1 MDKPMTT
8 PGDPEVHR
16 AEYAEKT
23 HTGNGNEQPTYAR
36 ELVKNYIGGK
46 WVEGSAGKTFESR
59 NPATGELL
67 GVLTVSDRSDVDKAV
82 ETAQAAFKKWRLV
95 PAPHRGEILFKC
107 AQMLVQRK
115 EELARLMTQEMG
127 KVLAEARGDVQEAI
141 DMTFY
146 MAGEGR
152 RLMGQVTPSELPN
165 KFAMAVRDP
174 IGVVGAITPWNFPIA
189 IPSWKLMPAI
199 ICGNTVV
206 FKPASDT
213 PLLAIE
219 LVKMLEE
226 AGLPEG
232 VVNVV
237 LGPGGS
243 VGEAIIE
250 HPGIS
255 LISFTG
261 STAAGQ
267 QVAMSAAK
275 TLKRV
280 SLEMGGKNAII
291 VMDDANL
298 DLAVEGILWSAF
310 GTTGQR
316 CTAAS
321 RVIVQR
327 GVLRELQ
334 DRLTEKISKFR
345 LGNGLAPSTDI
356 GPVVNKSQVERIDGL
371 VKEAAR
377 TNELV
382 IGGEV
387 AGEGELANG
396 AFYKPTLF
404 TNVRSNDMIAQEE
417 VFGPVTALIPVD
429 DLDEAIE
436 VNNNTK
442 YGLSSS
448 IYTADVNKAFRA
460 MRDITTGILYVNAG
474 TIGAE
479 IQLPFGGTRGTGNG
493 HREAGQAGLDVFT
506 EWKTLYIDYSG
517 KLQRA
522 QIDVENV

>member
-1 MDKPMTT
+1 METK
-8 PGDPEVHR
+8 E
-16 AEYAEKT
+16 A
-23 HTGNGNEQPTYAR
+23 PTYAPD
-36 ELVKNYIGGK
+36 LVRNYIGGK

-67 GVLTVSDRSDVDKAV
+67 GVLTVSDASDVDKAV
-82 ETAQAAFKKWRLV
+82 EAAAKAYKSWRLT
-95 PAPHRGEILFKC
+95 PAPKRGEILFK
-107 AQMLVQRK
+107 AGQLLIERK
-115 EELARLMTQEMG
+115 EDLSRLMTQEMG

-152 RLMGQVTPSELPN
+152 RMMGETVPSELPN

-174 IGVVGAITPWNFPIA
+174 IGVIGAITPWNFPIA
-189 IPSWKLMPAI
+189 IPSWKLMPAVI
-199 ICGNTVV
+199 AGNTVV

-213 PLLAIE
+213 PLLALE
-219 LVKMLEE
+219 LVKIMEE
-226 AGLPEG
+226 AGLPAG

-237 LGPGGS
+237 LGPGGT
-243 VGEAIIE
+243 VGEAIIAN
-250 HPGIS
+250 PTVK

-261 STAAGQ
+261 STAAGL
-267 QVAMSAAK
+267 QVAMAGAK
-275 TLKRV
+275 TLKRI

-291 VMDDANL
+291 VLDDANL

-321 RVIVQR
+321 RVIVHRAVQK
-327 GVLRELQ
+327 ELQ
-334 DRLTEKISKFR
+334 DRLVSRISKFR
-345 LGNGLAPSTDI
+345 LGNGLAADTDI
-356 GPVVNKSQVERIDGL
+356 GPVVNRSQQKSIHSMVQEGIKQGS
-371 VKEAAR
+371 
-377 TNELV
+377 ELL
-382 IGGEV
+382 IGGDI
-387 AGEGELANG
+387 ATGGALDKG
-396 AFYKPTLF
+396 AFYQPTLF
-404 TNVRSNDMIAQEE
+404 TNMKSHDFLAQEE
-417 VFGPVTALIPVD
+417 IFGPVTTLIPVD
-429 DLDEAIE
+429 SLEEAIE
-436 VNNNTK
+436 VNNDTK

-448 IYTADVNKAFRA
+448 IFTDNVNNAFRA
-460 MRDITTGILYVNAG
+460 MRDITTGIVYVNAG

-479 IQLPFGGTRGTGNG
+479 IQVPFGGTRGTGNG

-522 QIDVENV
+522 QIDVEGEQV